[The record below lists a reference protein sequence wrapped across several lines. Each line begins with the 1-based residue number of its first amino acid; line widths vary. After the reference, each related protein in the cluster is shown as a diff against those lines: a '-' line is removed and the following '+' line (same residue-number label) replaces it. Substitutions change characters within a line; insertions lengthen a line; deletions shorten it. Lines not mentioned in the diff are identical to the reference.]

1 MLNLS
6 KNGTTRKMEYS
17 SCVYSNTPEDS
28 GADSGLG
35 ESSRNES
42 NPNSLYTPTTS
53 FVTSRK
59 RKIIDQPLLKSADS
73 IESSPWIKNSEIL
86 YQPLLKSADS
96 IESSPWIKNSEI
108 LSSTLNDSITT
119 GVENCKLIENYN
131 CSYYAD
137 ASNNNLK
144 DIKEPSTPEKSTSN
158 KRYCTSPRVS
168 PMLKL
173 GSPERNDILY
183 PNRSNLSR
191 FSESKR
197 CSPAKKNLFPSR
209 IRKDPVVFFSR
220 DRGCRHI
227 TFQIFLALCD
237 SDLYTCSK
245 VFTQC
250 CIMNKENNCDY
261 PLINAMGGASQM
273 KQSTPI
279 QPLPMMDEITKS
291 LTENQHLEKC
301 LFCSRPVAIVECNIS
316 QCISP
321 TCGAI
326 RCLNCNSISKTG
338 PEDFVNKCEQS
349 ALVLNKPPS
358 RNSLLDSPKRYQTTG
373 GLPSFLLNDTLNTSQ
388 AFNSSGYLTD
398 GEPATPQNSSFRLK
412 DREKADISRV
422 LKNCNSRILNRSDK
436 NWEARNSIL
445 PVIRVARPR
454 EEIIEPSSPPKVKH
468 VAGSKKSKKM
478 LKRLNL

>member
-1 MLNLS
+1 
-6 KNGTTRKMEYS
+6 MEYS

-59 RKIIDQPLLKSADS
+59 RKIID
-73 IESSPWIKNSEIL
+73 
-86 YQPLLKSADS
+86 QPLLKSADS

-245 VFTQC
+245 VSRVWKEEIMNNKILKRRLQVFTQC

-279 QPLPMMDEITKS
+279 QPLPMMDEVGYK
-291 LTENQHLEKC
+291 K
-301 LFCSRPVAIVECNIS
+301 LF
-316 QCISP
+316 
-321 TCGAI
+321 
-326 RCLNCNSISKTG
+326 
-338 PEDFVNKCEQS
+338 
-349 ALVLNKPPS
+349 
-358 RNSLLDSPKRYQTTG
+358 
-373 GLPSFLLNDTLNTSQ
+373 
-388 AFNSSGYLTD
+388 
-398 GEPATPQNSSFRLK
+398 
-412 DREKADISRV
+412 
-422 LKNCNSRILNRSDK
+422 
-436 NWEARNSIL
+436 
-445 PVIRVARPR
+445 
-454 EEIIEPSSPPKVKH
+454 
-468 VAGSKKSKKM
+468 
-478 LKRLNL
+478 